1 MTAQNE
7 APTIHKLGEL
17 EQQTRVLIQN
27 CNAAGF
33 HGATIIEM
41 LKGVMDVMDMEAIE
55 ANAKTEAPTFR
66 TRDAAEAFKA
76 RRANAP
82 GTDGDQE
89 SQQS

>member
-33 HGATIIEM
+33 HGDTIIEM
-41 LKGVMDVMDMEAIE
+41 IKGVMDIMDMEAIE
-55 ANAKTEAPTFR
+55 AKQTEPRPVFR
-66 TRDAAEAFKA
+66 TMAAAIAYQERMKGKA
-76 RRANAP
+76 
-82 GTDGDQE
+82 
-89 SQQS
+89 SS